1 MSSEK
6 NFNPFHQFEIT
17 PLIKIDL
24 FGLNLS
30 FTNSALATFL
40 CLTIVSILFGLAKF
54 KQTKFIP
61 NKAMVCFE
69 LLHKMIKDMVVQM
82 IGPYADVVYQ
92 KLIFTFF
99 LSILSMNIIGLLPF
113 GFTPT
118 SHIIITFFM
127 AFIIFLVCVG
137 ISIAKHKLGFFA
149 MFVPKGT
156 PLWMMPLMF
165 VLEIF
170 SYLARPMSLSIR
182 LAANMIAG
190 HVMLDVIAYFAI
202 LMGIFGLLPFA
213 FLIILQMF
221 EIGIA
226 ILQAYIF
233 SMLACVYISESKHH

>member
-1 MSSEK
+1 
-6 NFNPFHQFEIT
+6 
-17 PLIKIDL
+17 
-24 FGLNLS
+24 
-30 FTNSALATFL
+30 
-40 CLTIVSILFGLAKF
+40 
-54 KQTKFIP
+54 
-61 NKAMVCFE
+61 
-69 LLHKMIKDMVVQM
+69 M
-82 IGPYADVVYQ
+82 IGPHADVVYQ

-202 LMGIFGLLPFA
+202 LMGIFGLLPFGVPGFFQVGVLPIVVGLTMWLQQITSYSGPQNEYTKVMKYMPIFFT
-213 FLIILQMF
+213 FLFASFPAGLMIYWSINNLFIIANQYVVS
-221 EIGIA
+221 G
-226 ILQAYIF
+226 
-233 SMLACVYISESKHH
+233 KK